1 MLVRLYVVYFQCKII
16 SELINSRLC
25 TLVRLYG
32 ENYNWKKYQHLH
44 SRLCTL
50 VCLYL
55 EIICYKY
62 FPKSISDDS
71 CALVRLYFVNF
82 QCRIISEI
90 IYSRLCT
97 LVRLYVCTWKTTI
110 GKKISTYVFWT
121 LYACTFVR
129 RNNLLQ
135 IFSQNQSLMTCTLVR
150 LYVCKLSMQNYHF

>member
-97 LVRLYVCTWKTTI
+97 LVRLYGENYNWK
-110 GKKISTYVFWT
+110 K
-121 LYACTFVR
+121 
-129 RNNLLQ
+129 NLN
-135 IFSQNQSLMTCTLVR
+135 ICFPDFVR
-150 LYVCKLSMQNYHF
+150 LYICT